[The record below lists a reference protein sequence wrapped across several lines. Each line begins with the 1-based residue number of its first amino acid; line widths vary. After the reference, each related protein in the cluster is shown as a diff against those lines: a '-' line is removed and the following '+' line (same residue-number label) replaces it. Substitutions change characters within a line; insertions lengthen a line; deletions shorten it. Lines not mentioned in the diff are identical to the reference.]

1 MIVLILVFR
10 LVIGEQMI
18 DVLGPEKRRRRT
30 TQEKIA
36 IVQQSF
42 EPGMTVSLVARQHGV
57 AASQLFL
64 WRKQYQEGSLT
75 AVAAGEQVVPASE
88 LAAAMKQIKELQ
100 RLLGKKTME
109 NELLKEAVEYG
120 RGKKVDSAR
129 ALIARGWGVS
139 LVSRCLRV
147 SRAQLHVIL
156 RRTDDWMDGRRS
168 RHTDDTDVLL
178 RIHHVIG
185 VILPTYGYRRV
196 WALLRRQ
203 AKLDGMPAINAKRV
217 YRIMRQNALLL
228 ERKPAVPPSK
238 RAHTG
243 RVAVKESN
251 QRWCSDG
258 FEFCC
263 DNGER
268 LRVTFALD
276 CCDREALHW
285 AVTTGGFNSET
296 VQDVML
302 GAVERRFG
310 NELPASP
317 VEWLTDNG
325 SCYRANETRQFARM
339 LGLEP
344 KSTAVRSPESNGIA
358 ESFVKTIKRDYISVM
373 PKPDGLTAA
382 KNLAEAF
389 EHYNEWHPHSALGY
403 RSPREYL
410 RQRACNGLSDN
421 RCLEI

>member
-1 MIVLILVFR
+1 
-10 LVIGEQMI
+10 MI

-139 LVSRCLRV
+139 FVSRCLRV

-156 RRTDDWMDGRRS
+156 RRTDDWKDGRIS
-168 RHTDDTDVLL
+168 RHTDDTDVLR

-185 VILPTYGYRRV
+185 ELPTYGYRRV

-203 AKLDGMPAINAKRV
+203 TEPDGMPAINAKRV

-258 FEFCC
+258 FEFRC
-263 DNGER
+263 DNGEK

-285 AVTTGGFNSET
+285 ALTTGGFDSET

-310 NELPASP
+310 SELPASP

-344 KSTAVRSPESNGIA
+344 KNTAVRSPESNGIA
-358 ESFVKTIKRDYISVM
+358 ESFVKTIKRDYISIM

-403 RSPREYL
+403 RSPREYRKRQVTAACDSSPGIASLEL
-410 RQRACNGLSDN
+410 RL
-421 RCLEI
+421 I

>member
-156 RRTDDWMDGRRS
+156 RRTDDWMDSRRS

-185 VILPTYGYRRV
+185 ELPTYGYRRV

-203 AKLDGMPAINAKRV
+203 AELDGMPAINAKRV

-310 NELPASP
+310 NDLPASP

-344 KSTAVRSPESNGIA
+344 KNTAVRSPESNGIA
-358 ESFVKTIKRDYISVM
+358 ESFVKTIKRDYISIM

>member
-1 MIVLILVFR
+1 
-10 LVIGEQMI
+10 MI

-185 VILPTYGYRRV
+185 ELPTYGYRRV

-203 AKLDGMPAINAKRV
+203 AELDGMPAINAKRV

-228 ERKPAVPPSK
+228 ERKTAVPPSK

-243 RVAVKESN
+243 KVAVKESN

-258 FEFCC
+258 FEFRC
-263 DNGER
+263 DNGEK

-344 KSTAVRSPESNGIA
+344 KNTAVRSPESNGIA
-358 ESFVKTIKRDYISVM
+358 ESFVKTIKRDYISIM

-410 RQRACNGLSDN
+410 RQRASNGLSDN

>member
-42 EPGMTVSLVARQHGV
+42 DPGMTVSLVARQHGV

-156 RRTDDWMDGRRS
+156 RRTDDWKDGRRS
-168 RHTDDTDVLL
+168 RHSDNTDVLL

-185 VILPTYGYRRV
+185 ELPTYGYRRV

-203 AKLDGMPAINAKRV
+203 AELDGMPAINAKRV

-228 ERKPAVPPSK
+228 ERKTAVPPSK

-243 RVAVKESN
+243 KVAVKESN

-258 FEFCC
+258 FEFRC
-263 DNGER
+263 DNGEK

-285 AVTTGGFNSET
+285 AVTTGGFDSET

-344 KSTAVRSPESNGIA
+344 KNTAVRSPESNGIA
-358 ESFVKTIKRDYISVM
+358 ESFVKTIKRDYISIM

-382 KNLAEAF
+382 KN
-389 EHYNEWHPHSALGY
+389 
-403 RSPREYL
+403 
-410 RQRACNGLSDN
+410 
-421 RCLEI
+421 

>member
-1 MIVLILVFR
+1 
-10 LVIGEQMI
+10 MI

-109 NELLKEAVEYG
+109 NELLKEAVKYG

-156 RRTDDWMDGRRS
+156 RRTDDWKDGRRS
-168 RHTDDTDVLL
+168 RHSDDTDVLL

-185 VILPTYGYRRV
+185 ELPTYGYRRV

-203 AKLDGMPAINAKRV
+203 AELDGMPAINAKRV

-228 ERKPAVPPSK
+228 ERKTAVPPSK

-258 FEFCC
+258 FEFRC
-263 DNGER
+263 DNGEK

-285 AVTTGGFNSET
+285 AVTTGGFDSET

-310 NELPASP
+310 SELPTSP

-344 KSTAVRSPESNGIA
+344 KNTAVRSPESNGIA
-358 ESFVKTIKRDYISVM
+358 ESFVKTIKRDYISIM

-410 RQRACNGLSDN
+410 RQRASNGLSDN